1 MSEQHICLLTVDG
14 SPTSIKLAQS
24 LAVQGWKVV
33 LLSFPESIVSDR
45 LPLPTG
51 MNHVR
56 LSNMSEE
63 HLQQQLKAIAQNY
76 GSIGAFI
83 HLSPLTAT
91 ASTAKAILKQVFL
104 IAKHLKKPLKEAAKQ
119 GRSWFVTVSRLDG
132 NLGIGKSSDFSPI
145 HGGLFGLTKTLNLEW
160 EKVFCR
166 AVDISPEINPEN
178 AVESIIAELYD
189 TNRLLLEVGYN
200 YQGRSTIV
208 NENYP
213 ISSNSKI
220 KNHISQDSVFLVSGG
235 GRGITAECV
244 IKLAQ
249 VFRCKFILL
258 GRSAMNL
265 EPSYAKDCND
275 EIELR
280 KRIIQDIYDRGEKP
294 IPIKVNSLLKSIV
307 QGREIRE
314 TISKIEQFGS
324 KVEYISADITTGA
337 IVQEKVAEITA
348 KIGRITGVIH
358 GAGNLADK
366 LIEHKTAQDFEAV
379 YVPKILGLET
389 LVSCVEMNQLDH
401 LVVFSSAAGFY
412 GNIGQSDYAIANE
425 ILNKFAHKFKYQYP
439 NCHVISFNWGPWD
452 GGMVTPE
459 VKQIFAQR
467 NIEVIP
473 IEIGTQMLV
482 EELVFGDRD
491 QVQVLVG
498 GSLATLS
505 SSLEPEMQT
514 YRVRRKLTLEANPFL
529 QDHIIGKHP
538 VLPFTYSIAWMV
550 NTCEQFYPGYIFF
563 SCSNCKILKGIVFD
577 ESLASEYVID
587 LKEINKYPDKE
598 IELAVTIWSDTTTG
612 RPRYHYRGDIMLMRQ
627 IPNPP
632 TYKAFD
638 KTENENCLSL
648 SPYKDGTLF
657 HGSSFQGIKRVLNI
671 SSKKLTLEC
680 INPIIDVEKHGQFS
694 IQTLNP
700 CTADIQ
706 NQGIL
711 IWVRHLYQAAC
722 LPSRC
727 EKGEHFQDM
736 PSGKKFYISI
746 EVLSSNNTNVKA
758 NIISHDIN
766 GQVYSQEF
774 SVEFIINKQL
784 NSFFIPAEDRE
795 MSKLSGNKGR

>member
-1 MSEQHICLLTVDG
+1 MSQQHICLLTVDG
-14 SPTSIKLAQS
+14 SPISIKLAQS
-24 LAVQGWKVV
+24 LAAQGWKVV
-33 LLSFPESIVSDR
+33 LLSFPESIISDR
-45 LPLPTG
+45 FPLPTG
-51 MNHVR
+51 MNHVK
-56 LSNMSEE
+56 LSDMSEE

-104 IAKHLKKPLKEAAKQ
+104 IAKHLKKPLNEAAKQ

-166 AVDISPEINPEN
+166 AVDISPEINSES
-178 AVESIIAELYD
+178 AVESILAELYD
-189 TNRLLLEVGYN
+189 PNRLFLEIGYN
-200 YQGRSTIV
+200 SQGRNTIV
-208 NENYP
+208 NENNP

-258 GRSAMNL
+258 GRSAMSP
-265 EPSYAKDCND
+265 EPSYAKGCSD
-275 EIELR
+275 EIELK

-294 IPIKVNSLLKSIV
+294 TPIKVNSLLKSIIH
-307 QGREIRE
+307 GREIQE
-314 TISKIEQFGS
+314 TISKIEQLGS

-337 IVQEKVAEITA
+337 IVQQKVAEITA
-348 KIGRITGVIH
+348 KFGRITGVIH

-389 LVSCVEMNQLDH
+389 LLSCVEMNQLDH

-425 ILNKFAHKFKYQYP
+425 IINKFAHQFRHQYP

-473 IEIGTQMLV
+473 VEVGTQMLV
-482 EELVFGDRD
+482 EELAFGDRN

-505 SSLEPEMQT
+505 SSLEPEIQT

-529 QDHIIGKHP
+529 QDHVIGEHS
-538 VLPFTYSIAWMV
+538 VLPVTYSIAWMA
-550 NTCEQFYPGYIFF
+550 NTCEQLYPGYKFF
-563 SCSNCKILKGIVFD
+563 SFSKYKVLKGIVFD
-577 ESLASEYVID
+577 ESLANEYIVD
-587 LKEINKYPDKE
+587 LKEINKSPDNE
-598 IELAVTIWSDTTTG
+598 IELDVTIWSKTKTG
-612 RPRYHYRGDIMLMRQ
+612 MPRYHYNGQVKLVRQ
-627 IPNPP
+627 IRNADI
-632 TYKAFD
+632 YKAFD
-638 KTENENCLSL
+638 KTEDENCVGI

-657 HGSSFQGIKRVLNI
+657 HGSSFQGVKRVLNI
-671 SSKKLTLEC
+671 SSTKLTFEC
-680 INPIIDVEKHGQFS
+680 VNSITDVEQYGQFS
-694 IQTLNP
+694 VQTFNP

-706 NQGIL
+706 NQGML
-711 IWVRHLYQAAC
+711 IWVRHFYQAAC
-722 LPSRC
+722 LPFKF
-727 EKGEHFQDM
+727 EKGEHFQDI
-736 PSGKKFYISI
+736 PSAKKFYISI
-746 EVLSSNNTNVKA
+746 EVLSSNSTNLKA
-758 NIISHDIN
+758 NIISHDID
-766 GQVYSQEF
+766 GQVYSQVFDGE
-774 SVEFIINKQL
+774 VIINKQL
-784 NSFFIPAEDRE
+784 NSLFIPAEDRE
-795 MSKLSGNKGR
+795 MNKISRNKRR